1 MQTIQE
7 FIKWASALPPIA
19 KGLVS
24 LIVVAVAAFLIVALW
39 SKPAQ
44 STIIAADL
52 WPAAKSMDGLRH
64 TLDRLSRE
72 NAKFLVEVASA
83 DQYGLYLDEIAKRL
97 NISRTEADTRSKQL
111 QAQGLIEIFPLT
123 DVNLRLDK
131 DVKALLSPDPAIFLS
146 SYLKQKP
153 IGATV
158 P

>member
-1 MQTIQE
+1 
-7 FIKWASALPPIA
+7 
-19 KGLVS
+19 
-24 LIVVAVAAFLIVALW
+24 
-39 SKPAQ
+39 
-44 STIIAADL
+44 
-52 WPAAKSMDGLRH
+52 MDCPRDK
-64 TLDRLSRE
+64 LDRLSKE